1 MQSVGFARIEIS
13 LPDLQDA
20 DNMGT
25 KSLAVTGVSGMAS
38 GADRDPSPSE
48 PAVTLTSGGI
58 PIRWRFEPFGNRD
71 GEQSAN
77 VANLRLHLDH
87 ARLNLLRGFDQLLC
101 LEGLTGIEHL
111 PHQIETVRKVLR
123 RFRGRVLLADE
134 VGLGKTIEAGLLLRE
149 YLLRGLVKR
158 VLILVPNPLVSQWHG
173 ELSSKFGLEFTV
185 PPKTRAGNSPEYWK
199 QNDRV
204 LVSMSWAKM
213 AQRSAAIAAAPWDL
227 VIVDEAHHCK
237 NRNTKSWQLVNS
249 LNRRHMFLLTATPVQ
264 NDLVELFN
272 LLTLLEPGHLRTE
285 TDFKKQFV
293 KRGNPRDP
301 RNRERLRSL
310 LGEVMVRNTR
320 SLVQMDLPPRYAQT
334 IQAVPGPDE
343 RRLYELMREFLRQP
357 KSESQISRNALASG
371 SVLDQQLPGTDRQ
384 PDDSACRLMSDADA
398 ALETIDDDSSTAKSD
413 GPWSRMQLQ
422 AMLSALGSHPASL
435 AASLERSQAERPMA
449 KEIAKLA
456 SGIARS
462 AKDDKL
468 LELLKQSH
476 EHKTLVFVN
485 ARATLHHLQRLL
497 AEAGISFST
506 FSGEQSDREKDDSVE
521 ALRSTVPVM
530 LCTDSGGEGRNL
542 QFADTL
548 INYDLPWN
556 PMKIEQRIGR
566 VHRIGQTRDVFVFNL
581 CTSGSLE
588 ERILRLLS
596 DKIRM
601 FELVVG
607 EVGSILGNLDEGE
620 DFESLVL
627 NLWLK
632 SPDETE
638 LDRSFDGLADSLL
651 GAQEKYVQA
660 KELDEALF
668 GDDYE

>member
-1 MQSVGFARIEIS
+1 
-13 LPDLQDA
+13 
-20 DNMGT
+20 MGT
-25 KSLAVTGVSGMAS
+25 KSTAVKRERGMDAEQSDARGDSSAS
-38 GADRDPSPSE
+38 DPL
-48 PAVTLTSGGI
+48 VTLTSGGI
-58 PIRWRFEPFGNRD
+58 PIHWRFEPFGNRD
-71 GEQSAN
+71 GGRSAD

-185 PPKTRAGNSPEYWK
+185 PPKTRAGSSPEYWK
-199 QNDRV
+199 QTDRV

-334 IQAVPGPDE
+334 IQAIPGPDE
-343 RRLYELMREFLRQP
+343 RRLYELMREFLRTP
-357 KSESQISRNALASG
+357 NPNVASIAP
-371 SVLDQQLPGTDRQ
+371 LTPGEPEGVSPRTDAVAI
-384 PDDSACRLMSDADA
+384 DTDADA
-398 ALETIDDDSSTAKSD
+398 IGTDVADGDVIDIDVRGLTPSGSPD
-413 GPWSRMQLQ
+413 PLWSRMQLQ

-435 AASLERSQAERPMA
+435 AASLERSQAEQPMA

-456 SGIARS
+456 SGITRS

-468 LELLKQSH
+468 LELLRQSH

-485 ARATLHHLQRLL
+485 TRATLHHLQRFLT
-497 AEAGISFST
+497 EAGISFST

>member
-1 MQSVGFARIEIS
+1 M
-13 LPDLQDA
+13 
-20 DNMGT
+20 
-25 KSLAVTGVSGMAS
+25 
-38 GADRDPSPSE
+38 
-48 PAVTLTSGGI
+48 
-58 PIRWRFEPFGNRD
+58 
-71 GEQSAN
+71 
-77 VANLRLHLDH
+77 
-87 ARLNLLRGFDQLLC
+87 
-101 LEGLTGIEHL
+101 
-111 PHQIETVRKVLR
+111 
-123 RFRGRVLLADE
+123 
-134 VGLGKTIEAGLLLRE
+134 
-149 YLLRGLVKR
+149 
-158 VLILVPNPLVSQWHG
+158 
-173 ELSSKFGLEFTV
+173 EFTV
-185 PPKTRAGNSPEYWK
+185 PPKTRVGNAAEFW
-199 QNDRV
+199 QQTDRV

-213 AQRSAAIAAAPWDL
+213 VQRSAAIAAVPWDL

-237 NRNTKSWQLVNS
+237 NRSTRNWQLVNS

-334 IQAVPGPDE
+334 IQAVPGADE

-357 KSESQISRNALASG
+357 KSRGSSSSVSTLESGDSSAL
-371 SVLDQQLPGTDRQ
+371 SVATEPLTCAESLPEFHAESSNRIPR
-384 PDDSACRLMSDADA
+384 PDSDAA
-398 ALETIDDDSSTAKSD
+398 ASENGDELPPSKPD
-413 GPWSRMQLQ
+413 GSWSRMQLQ

-435 AASLERSQAERPMA
+435 AASLERSATERPLA
-449 KEIAKLA
+449 REITQLA
-456 SGIARS
+456 AGITRS

-468 LELLKQSH
+468 LELLRRSH

-497 AEAGISFST
+497 TDAGVPCST
-506 FSGEQSDREKDDSVE
+506 FSGEQSDREKDDAVE
-521 ALRSTVPVM
+521 ALRTTVPVM

-627 NLWLK
+627 DLWLK
-632 SPDETE
+632 SPNDAE
-638 LDRSFDGLADSLL
+638 LDRRFDGLADSLL
-651 GAQEKYVQA
+651 DAQEKYVQA

>member
-1 MQSVGFARIEIS
+1 MGMKSSAVVLERGSKLDLADAKVGTAAI
-13 LPDLQDA
+13 D
-20 DNMGT
+20 
-25 KSLAVTGVSGMAS
+25 
-38 GADRDPSPSE
+38 SP
-48 PAVTLTSGGI
+48 VTLTAGGI
-58 PIRWRFEPFGNRD
+58 PIRWRFEPLLNRD
-71 GEQSAN
+71 TGRFADVE
-77 VANLRLHLDH
+77 NLRLHLDH

-101 LEGLTGIEHL
+101 LEGLHGVEQL

-134 VGLGKTIEAGLLLRE
+134 VGLGKTIEACLLLRE
-149 YLLRGLVKR
+149 YLLRGLVRR
-158 VLILVPNPLVSQWHG
+158 VLILVPNPLVSQWHE
-173 ELSSKFGLEFTV
+173 ELLNKFGLEFTV
-185 PPKTRAGNSPEYWK
+185 PPKTRAGGSAEFWK
-199 QNDRV
+199 QTDRV
-204 LVSMSWAKM
+204 LVSLSWAKM
-213 AQRSAAIAAAPWDL
+213 AQRSAAIAAVPWDL

-237 NRNTKSWQLVNS
+237 NRNTRNWQLVNS
-249 LNRRHMFLLTATPVQ
+249 LSRRHMFLLTATPVQ

-285 TDFKKQFV
+285 KDFKKQFV

-343 RRLYELMREFLRQP
+343 RRLYELMREFLRP
-357 KSESQISRNALASG
+357 EARCLTATPSACARASEGALA
-371 SVLDQQLPGTDRQ
+371 QA
-384 PDDSACRLMSDADA
+384 DDTHGPAHADGVAVKQSDA
-398 ALETIDDDSSTAKSD
+398 TYGDDDASDIGDESSSSKPEGT
-413 GPWSRMQLQ
+413 WSRMQLQ
-422 AMLSALGSHPASL
+422 AMLSALGSHPAAL
-435 AASLERSQAERPMA
+435 AVSLERTHAEHPRA
-449 KEIAKLA
+449 KEISRLA
-456 SGIARS
+456 ARIGMS
-462 AKDDKL
+462 AKDEKL
-468 LELLKQSH
+468 LELLRQSH
-476 EHKTLVFVN
+476 EHKALVFVN
-485 ARATLHHLQRLL
+485 ARATLHHLQHLL
-497 AEAGISFST
+497 TEAGIAFST
-506 FSGEQSDREKDDSVE
+506 FSGEQSDIEKDAAVE

-632 SPDETE
+632 SPDESE

-651 GAQEKYVQA
+651 DAQEKYVQA